1 ENGEIVIDGGENGIV
16 SVNGLV
22 NASGNGADARG
33 GNVTVLG
40 EKVGLFENARV
51 DVSGAAGGGQALIGG
66 NYLGRGP
73 EPNAKMVYMDAR
85 AVIDASAT
93 ANGDGGRVILW
104 SDEVTRNAGH
114 IDVSGANNGGFV
126 EVSSKGHLDFRGT
139 VNLRGLAGRAGHL
152 LLDPNDIT
160 IGGTDTNITNTANT
174 FGATGAGASVI
185 SLATLYGAL
194 ASGAVTVQTAS
205 GSGGNGD
212 ITIASTIAYSG
223 VASSLTLLADR
234 DIIVDY
240 GISSTNALNV
250 TLNALRRVQVNANI
264 AAAGGDILIKANVAT
279 WTTPGVTAPVFG
291 TAAGSFDGVAF
302 ASGVT
307 ATTTGTGNIWIAGKG
322 GTAAG
327 RGVAFNDGSGVT
339 AGGTGSIAIV
349 GASTTGMAIDMY
361 RSTPAN
367 AIVATGGSV
376 SLVGDNGSGGDA
388 DSDGVLLN
396 GVGITASG
404 NISVTGRGGA
414 SVGNGLNI
422 ANGAYL
428 TSTGGGTISILG
440 ESANGGATGI
450 NTVGG
455 GTISTTGAG
464 AISFTSNKDV
474 SIGGNV
480 ATGTG
485 GVSLTTTGAVAIG
498 GTLTTAGTVTINA
511 DGTVT
516 QTAAILG
523 SGALVLG
530 GTGGITLTNASN
542 AFGSITVNRAAAVTQ
557 TILATTI
564 TPNVQT
570 SSIGTGQ
577 FALTGQGFTQSGTIT
592 QAAGGG
598 TVTIAGGTGAVT
610 LSQANTWT
618 GAVTVTGQTIDVTDA
633 QTATGAGS
641 FVLDATRNV
650 VIGAD
655 ITTATGDIRIE
666 GNVASWAPSYAT
678 NAPVFGTASGNFIG
692 VEITGNVTSSGGNIA
707 IAGKGGDSSSY
718 NHGVVTTGS
727 PSIAASGAGT
737 VTIHGQ
743 GGPSTT
749 HVAGNGAH
757 IGVNFGGGSISTVD
771 GTLKVVGTGGGAG
784 TTDNNAGVQ
793 VFNTFVGSNGLGNVV
808 VAATGGNGG
817 SRGYVG
823 AGTFGVYA
831 QNGTLT
837 LTGVGGTGYYLSG
850 DGYNWHSTG
859 VEVSGGS
866 VINARGAGLLSVT
879 GTGGGAGTGANVV
892 GVSVSSGGLIKAEGT
907 GGATIVGTGGNG
919 SGAGNHGVVLNNSN
933 VESTGS
939 GGLLVTGTAGV
950 GTGPLGLSFAGA
962 SVTVGG
968 ATHTGNTTL
977 RADSISNTATTLTL
991 SRQAGGGTI
1000 TFRTDTDATTMGVA
1014 GGTGTLQVTAALLST
1029 VSGFQTQSFGS
1040 ATQTGAINLAGITLA
1055 RDTTVAVN
1063 SAGVYLASD
1072 GNPLALNGRTLTV
1085 SSITGNVVQSGGITG
1100 AGTL

>member
-1 ENGEIVIDGGENGIV
+1 M
-16 SVNGLV
+16 
-22 NASGNGADARG
+22 
-33 GNVTVLG
+33 
-40 EKVGLFENARV
+40 
-51 DVSGAAGGGQALIGG
+51 LIGG
-66 NYLGRGP
+66 
-73 EPNAKMVYMDAR
+73 
-85 AVIDASAT
+85 ASF
-93 ANGDGGRVILW
+93 
-104 SDEVTRNAGH
+104 AG
-114 IDVSGANNGGFV
+114 
-126 EVSSKGHLDFRGT
+126 
-139 VNLRGLAGRAGHL
+139 NLS
-152 LLDPNDIT
+152 IE
-160 IGGTDTNITNTANT
+160 TDSIANT
-174 FGATGAGASVI
+174 
-185 SLATLYGAL
+185 
-194 ASGAVTVQTAS
+194 
-205 GSGGNGD
+205 
-212 ITIASTIAYSG
+212 
-223 VASSLTLLADR
+223 ASSLTLSRLSGGGSVWFLPNTSATA
-234 DIIVDY
+234 VTFN
-240 GISSTNALNV
+240 GTGAGLELTSSILSALTGFAEIKAGYKFGTGALSVAAPYTAASNTNLILNAGGALTVANALTTSGTGSITLESARNVEISANV
-250 TLNALRRVQVNANI
+250 TTANGDIRVLANTDLFSWQSPPYTSASVTFGARTGSFVGVNIGSGADLTTT
-264 AAAGGDILIKANVAT
+264 AGGTIA
-279 WTTPGVTAPVFG
+279 
-291 TAAGSFDGVAF
+291 
-302 ASGVT
+302 
-307 ATTTGTGNIWIAGKG
+307 IAGKG
-322 GTAAG
+322 GTTGGNGVFVGDGSVIAAG
-327 RGVAFNDGSGVT
+327 SAGSV
-339 AGGTGSIAIV
+339 SIV
-349 GASTTGMAIDMY
+349 GAGAATSAHGVELYQITAGTN
-361 RSTPAN
+361 S
-367 AIVATGGSV
+367 IVAGGAISI
-376 SLVGDNGSGGDA
+376 VGGNGSGGDA
-388 DSDGVLLN
+388 NWFGVAMN
-396 GVGITASG
+396 GAGISGASS
-404 NISVTGRGGA
+404 ISITGRGGA
-414 SVGNGLNI
+414 NGSGIGLYI
-422 ANGAYL
+422 INGAVI
-428 TSTGGGTISILG
+428 TSTGAGSITLTGETANAGSSGFILSGGSVSASGTGSISLV
-440 ESANGGATGI
+440 SSKN
-450 NTVGG
+450 
-455 GTISTTGAG
+455 
-464 AISFTSNKDV
+464 V

-480 ATGTG
+480 
-485 GVSLTTTGAVAIG
+485 
-498 GTLTTAGTVTINA
+498 TTA
-511 DGTVT
+511 
-516 QTAAILG
+516 
-523 SGALVLG
+523 S
-530 GTGGITLTNASN
+530 
-542 AFGSITVNRAAAVTQ
+542 
-557 TILATTI
+557 
-564 TPNVQT
+564 
-570 SSIGTGQ
+570 
-577 FALTGQGFTQSGTIT
+577 
-592 QAAGGG
+592 
-598 TVTIAGGTGAVT
+598 
-610 LSQANTWT
+610 
-618 GAVTVTGQTIDVTDA
+618 
-633 QTATGAGS
+633 
-641 FVLDATRNV
+641 
-650 VIGAD
+650 
-655 ITTATGDIRIE
+655 GDILIT

-692 VEITGNVTSSGGNIA
+692 VDITANVTSSGGNIA

-727 PSIAASGAGT
+727 PSIAASGAGA

-892 GVSVSSGGLIKAEGT
+892 GVSVLSGGLIKAEGT

-919 SGAGNHGVVLNNSN
+919 SGTGNHGVVLNNSN

-1014 GGTGTLQVTAALLST
+1014 GGTGALQVTAALLST

-1100 AGTL
+1100 AGTLALTGGGDVLLTSVSNTLTGLQLSKAGTTGYVNLSTTGSLSLATSTMGTGALTLVGAGFVQTGGLTQDALGGAVSISGGANAVTFGQA